1 MNMIEVEVN
10 DTYAQDVDINLLQRA
25 ILNTLIQ
32 AGSAQEMD
40 VTLLVEGNDI
50 LQQLNR
56 QYLGR
61 DYPTDV
67 LSFEANDVDPETG
80 RLHLGDIILSFP
92 RAQEQR
98 VSSGN
103 SLADEL
109 QLLVVHGTLH
119 LLGYDHDTPESK
131 ALMWEKQAAILK
143 NLGCEIKSISG
154 DED

>member
-10 DTYAQDVDINLLQRA
+10 DAYAQDVDINLLQRA

-40 VTLLVEGNDI
+40 VTLLVEGDDI

-154 DED
+154 DDD

>member
-10 DTYAQDVDINLLQRA
+10 DAYAQDVDINLLQRA

-40 VTLLVEGNDI
+40 VTLLVEGDDI

-143 NLGCEIKSISG
+143 NLDCEIKTISG

>member
-10 DTYAQDVDINLLQRA
+10 DAYAQDVDINLLQRA

-40 VTLLVEGNDI
+40 VTLLVEGDDI

>member
-40 VTLLVEGNDI
+40 VTLLVEGDDI

>member
-10 DTYAQDVDINLLQRA
+10 DAYAQGVDINLLQRA

-40 VTLLVEGNDI
+40 VTLLVEGDNI

>member
-1 MNMIEVEVN
+1 MNLIEVEVN
-10 DTYAQDVDINLLQRA
+10 DAYAQDVDINLLQRA

-40 VTLLVEGNDI
+40 VTLLVEGDDI

-143 NLGCEIKSISG
+143 NLDCEIKTISG

>member
-40 VTLLVEGNDI
+40 VTLLVEGDDI

-56 QYLGR
+56 QYLSR

>member
-10 DTYAQDVDINLLQRA
+10 DAYAQDVDINLLQRA

-40 VTLLVEGNDI
+40 VTLLVEGDNI

-103 SLADEL
+103 NLADEL

>member
-10 DTYAQDVDINLLQRA
+10 DAYAQDVDINLLQRA

-40 VTLLVEGNDI
+40 VTLLVEGDDI

-103 SLADEL
+103 NLADEL